1 MQGLIPDIIIDDILS
16 RIDIVELI
24 SGYIPLKRA
33 GRNFKAPCPF
43 HHEKTPSFVV
53 SSDKQIFTCFGCG
66 ESGNAFK
73 FLMRYER
80 IEFPEAV
87 RILAKKAGVILPDN
101 ERLNTRSVG
110 LSTQL
115 YKINEL
121 AAAFYQN
128 LLSSGGSSQAR
139 EYIASRAIND
149 STLKLFK
156 IGLSL
161 DKWDALIEHLRAKGI
176 SLALLEK
183 AGLVLLRDQG
193 GYYDRFRKR
202 IIFPIFDVKSRVLG
216 FGARIYAED
225 DKSGAKYLNS
235 PETEIYTKGKNLYGL
250 NFAKNAILENDT
262 VIIVEGYLDCLIP
275 YQEGIHN
282 IVASLG
288 TALTLDQAALLKRH
302 TRNVVMIYDAD
313 NAGQMA
319 TLRSLD
325 IFIDEEMSV
334 KIVSLPAGLDPDSFV
349 RQKGSAALKER
360 ISQAESLFDYK
371 LRILKNRHDPS
382 TPEGKAMIAFEML
395 PTIRRFKNAILTA
408 EYVKKL
414 AEALKVSETDLL
426 LELKKVKTGVN
437 YQKTAP
443 VSNKEP
449 LNFNPT
455 EKLLVKLML
464 EESSMIQEIRAH
476 LSPGDFQDT
485 RISKIV
491 AMMFDFSLQ
500 GRNLEVNKFI
510 SHMDETDSRLV
521 CESLLNT
528 ELPSENRENI
538 VQDCIKLIKHKKLNF
553 RKVCL
558 QEEIRAAENAKDEA
572 RLEKL
577 RIEFCNLFKEGR

>member
-1 MQGLIPDIIIDDILS
+1 MQGLIPDLVIDDILS

-87 RILAKKAGVILPDN
+87 RILAQKAGIILPDN
-101 ERLNTRSVG
+101 ERLNARSVG

-128 LLSSGGSSQAR
+128 LLGSGGIAQAK

-149 STLKLFK
+149 ATLKLFK
-156 IGLSL
+156 VGLAL
-161 DKWDALIEHLRAKGI
+161 DKWEALIEHLRAKGI
-176 SLALLEK
+176 SLTLLEK
-183 AGLVLLRDQG
+183 AGLVLLRDKG

-216 FGARIYAED
+216 FGARIYAEE
-225 DKSGAKYLNS
+225 DKQGAKYLNS

-250 NFAKNAILENDT
+250 NFAKNAILENDA

-382 TPEGKAMIAFEML
+382 TPEGKAMIALEML

-414 AEALKVSETDLL
+414 AEALKVSEADLL
-426 LELKKVKTGVN
+426 LELKKVKTGAN
-437 YQKTAP
+437 YQKPAA

-476 LSPGDFQDT
+476 LSPGDFQDA

-491 AMMFDFSLQ
+491 AMMFDLSLQ
-500 GRNLEVNKFI
+500 GRNLEANKFI

-538 VQDCIKLIKHKKLNF
+538 VQDCIKLIKHKKLIF

-558 QEEIRAAENAKDEA
+558 QEEIRAAENAKDET